1 VSIRDDQTRF
11 DGPDTRG
18 AAVEIIEVAAVVP
31 APDPPRL
38 TVPKAYSVWRR
49 DGPPSGHHQRDR
61 RPCASL
67 PKTISGKIRRVELRV
82 RENSCQPDVSAGEHR
97 DR

>member
-1 VSIRDDQTRF
+1 VSIRDEQTRF
-11 DGPDTRG
+11 
-18 AAVEIIEVAAVVP
+18 
-31 APDPPRL
+31 
-38 TVPKAYSVWRR
+38 
-49 DGPPSGHHQRDR
+49 DGPPSGHHQRNR